1 MVGRPANEEEN
12 APMPIYEYMCRS
24 CKKRSSLLVLNY
36 RNPLSASCRHCGSL
50 ELDRVMSRF
59 AAPKSE
65 EARIESLAES
75 ADLDGLD
82 EQDPQSMAR
91 FMQKMKREMGE
102 DFGDDL
108 DMDAMME
115 QESPMDQTGESG
127 DGDSE

>member
-1 MVGRPANEEEN
+1 M
-12 APMPIYEYMCRS
+12 
-24 CKKRSSLLVLNY
+24 
-36 RNPLSASCRHCGSL
+36 
-50 ELDRVMSRF
+50 
-59 AAPKSE
+59 
-65 EARIESLAES
+65 ESLAES

-91 FMQKMKREMGE
+91 FMRKMKREMGE

-127 DGDSE
+127 DSDSE

>member
-1 MVGRPANEEEN
+1 
-12 APMPIYEYMCRS
+12 MPIYEYVCRS

-36 RNPLSASCRHCGSL
+36 RNQPSASCRHCGGL

-65 EARIESLAES
+65 EARMESLAES
-75 ADLDGLD
+75 ADLNGLD

-108 DMDAMME
+108 DMDAMMD
-115 QESPMDQTGESG
+115 QETPMDQNGGS
-127 DGDSE
+127 DDSDSE